1 MITRRSFAMGLSL
14 MCVPG
19 LAQAQ
24 AINRNAMKNVFN
36 ALTYAQRTRIQ
47 QVLTNA
53 GVYSLGMDGIY
64 GPGTEGG
71 LLRGAKFLMRQSNGA
86 ANISLATRDGVVDY
100 YTNILT
106 GAYRQYY

>member
-1 MITRRSFAMGLSL
+1 MISRRSFAMGLSL

-24 AINRNAMKNVFN
+24 QINRRAMENVFK

-71 LLRGAKFLMRQSNGA
+71 LLRGARYLMRRSNNQAG
-86 ANISLATRDGVVDY
+86 ISLATRDGVIDF
-100 YTNILT
+100 YTGILT
-106 GAYRQYY
+106 GRYRQYY